1 MENVIVNQAILVINV
16 IQLRNVHSLQVG
28 LEMGTVMMDQI
39 VYNAA
44 MMAVIAVVKML
55 TNGTALYVFVMKHYQ
70 VQILQYLALPIV
82 LLVRL
87 KYFDMMKSVV
97 S

>member
-1 MENVIVNQAILVINV
+1 MENVIANQAILVINV